1 VAVAGAGGGV
11 NVIVGAN
18 ISVGEAVGVSAC
30 AVSMAACPVMATSV
44 EMYSADKGVGA
55 ASVPENA
62 QPAKS
67 PEREANKRSLLSICE
82 STSKKSSF

>member
-1 VAVAGAGGGV
+1 VAVAGGGGGV

-30 AVSMAACPVMATSV
+30 DVSMAACPVMATSV

-55 ASVPENA
+55 ASVPGNA

-67 PEREANKRSLLSICE
+67 PEREANRRIFLCI
-82 STSKKSSF
+82 